1 MPAGEVV
8 ALDCADE
15 VLADREARV
24 IFIVVRWTVRPEYAD
39 QWLDKVA
46 DFTAATRAEAGN
58 IFFEWNR
65 SVTDP
70 TVFTLVEAFQDG
82 AAEAHVTS
90 DHFRAAMAWM
100 PDVVAVTPSIVSTTI
115 DGMTGWGEM
124 AEVTPR

>member
-1 MPAGEVV
+1 M
-8 ALDCADE
+8 
-15 VLADREARV
+15 
-24 IFIVVRWTVRPEYAD
+24 IFIVVKWTIRPEYAD

-46 DFTAATRAEAGN
+46 DFTARTRAEAGT

-65 SVTDP
+65 SVDDP
-70 TVFTLVEAFQDG
+70 AVFTLVEAFADG
-82 AAEAHVTS
+82 AGEAHVAS
-90 DHFRAAMAWM
+90 DHFRAAMDWM